1 MNLWFRLVFY
11 ILTLPWRARLTLP
24 GGVSVLHFRVWPT
37 DLDLSFHLNNGR
49 YLTLM
54 DIGRLDMIAS
64 SGLARVVLGHRW
76 TPIASA
82 IKIRFRRE
90 LRLFEAFRIETRIL
104 AWDEF
109 AIIMEQVFLFDS
121 GARKNEVAA
130 RALFKGGIY
139 DRKQRAFVPI
149 ARLMKEIGVEAE
161 SPAPGPEVEAFLAAD
176 EALKAAT
183 PRPG

>member
-1 MNLWFRLVFY
+1 MNLWFRLVSY
-11 ILTLPWRARLTLP
+11 LLTLPWRARLVVP
-24 GGVSVLHFRVWPT
+24 GGVSIIHFRVWPT
-37 DLDLSFHLNNGR
+37 DLDPSLHLNNGR

-54 DIGRLDMIAS
+54 DIGRLDMIVS
-64 SGLARVVLGHRW
+64 TGLARVVLRNRW

-90 LRLFEAFRIETRIL
+90 LRLFESFRIETRIL

-109 AIIMEQVFLFDS
+109 AIIMEQVFLFEA
-121 GARKNEVAA
+121 GARRNEVAA

-176 EALKAAT
+176 EALRAAT
-183 PRPG
+183 PRPL